1 MYKPTVNDYV
11 KWKNIEGWVYF
22 VGEEYC
28 TIEIGVKCK
37 DRDDLKEC
45 PIHEKI
51 HCLVVCYTQEW
62 DKLLYIGRRATQH
75 DNELILDK

>member
-22 VGEEYC
+22 VGEQYC

-37 DRDDLKEC
+37 DHDDLKEC

-51 HCLVVCYTQEW
+51 HCLVVCYTQHW
-62 DKLLYIGRRATQH
+62 DEVLYIGRRATQH

>member
-22 VGEEYC
+22 VGDQYC

-51 HCLVVCYTQEW
+51 HCLVVCYAQEW

-75 DNELILDK
+75 DHELILDK